1 MGAPVFC
8 PIGKYCVVIKRESAD
23 PCRAKSPVWQDVHF
37 TERQTAGNFLLYG
50 TEPVRYNNIRYFNS
64 AEEKRYLI
72 YIFTALYHEAHSLI
86 SYYNLKRDTAN
97 PRFQVFSSEDDGI
110 CLTVTGV
117 GEIAAA
123 VAVAGICTG
132 RQPERGD
139 FLINIGT
146 CAAGAAEKIQAA
158 GNTGESG
165 GNRKLRGQMFLC
177 NQLIELETGRTFY
190 PDMLYRHD
198 FAEGCVITG
207 RNLWMSQ
214 TGAEKS
220 VCGMRGRKY
229 MEAAVSGDGEES
241 VCGTR
246 GRKYMESAVSGN
258 GAEIRDLSD
267 GLQQV
272 LYDMEA
278 AAVYQ
283 AGAYFFA
290 PHQMS
295 FLKIVSDNGDAD
307 GVSPEQIEC
316 LMEENRKNIVSY
328 IETLRRVGEEER
340 ELKNRMT
347 FSMDKQG
354 EAGNKPDMLEKLCA
368 DLHCSAVM
376 RASVQQHFRYLA
388 LSGVD
393 YDGKIRQMYE
403 DGRLPCRDKREGKVR
418 FEELKRELL

>member
-1 MGAPVFC
+1 M
-8 PIGKYCVVIKRESAD
+8 
-23 PCRAKSPVWQDVHF
+23 
-37 TERQTAGNFLLYG
+37 
-50 TEPVRYNNIRYFNS
+50 
-64 AEEKRYLI
+64 I
-72 YIFTALYHEAHSLI
+72 YIFTALYHEARSLI
-86 SYYNLKRDTAN
+86 SHYNLKKDTAN
-97 PRFQVFSSEDDGI
+97 PRFQVFCSEDDGI
-110 CLTVTGV
+110 RLTVTGV

-146 CAAGAAEKIQAA
+146 CAARAAENVRTAGNAGVAENTRTVGNAGAAENIQAEK
-158 GNTGESG
+158 NVGESG
-165 GNRKLRGQMFLC
+165 ENRNLCGQMFLG

-207 RNLWMSQ
+207 RNLWMRQGGDKESICGMQ
-214 TGAEKS
+214 VRKYMEATVSGDGQKS
-220 VCGMRGRKY
+220 VCGM
-229 MEAAVSGDGEES
+229 
-241 VCGTR
+241 R

-316 LMEENRKNIVSY
+316 LMEENRENIVSY
-328 IETLRRVGEEER
+328 IETLRRVGEEEQ

-347 FSMDKQG
+347 LSMDKQG
-354 EAGNKPDMLEKLCA
+354 EAGNKSDMLEKLCA

-393 YDGKIRQMYE
+393 YDEKIRQMYE
-403 DGRLPCRDKREGKVR
+403 NGRLPCRDKREGKVR